1 MCDPDNSL
9 YREYLHYKALEADRG
24 IVYSTT
30 FEEWIELTAARHSIN
45 NQNSDDNAKL

>member
-24 IVYSTT
+24 IVSSTT
-30 FEEWIELTAARHSIN
+30 FEEWKELRRRN
-45 NQNSDDNAKL
+45 K